1 VRTEY
6 ETCAAAG
13 ARLPRLVYLADVPV
27 ESSYH
32 GSALL
37 FRLLQDWPAERLR
50 VIESD
55 LLRSQPDRRLPV
67 VHYAELQVGSYRL
80 LHTRFAQWYGAW
92 LLKTTGRS
100 VNRVTRLLAGFR
112 PEAVLTVTH
121 GFSWLTAARF
131 AAQHGLPLH
140 LICHD
145 DLPRSTSILKSVA
158 PWLEGEFC
166 RVYRNA
172 ASRLCVSPFMSEEY
186 RRRYGVEGT
195 VLYPSRAA
203 DAPKFNAPPDRVAWN
218 DQVFTVAFA
227 GTINSPGYVRAL
239 KMLAASLAAVNGRL
253 LIFGP
258 LTSEAARSAGL
269 DGSNIVLGG
278 LVKSSEL
285 IYRLRAE
292 ADALFVPMSFDAVD
306 RANMEISFP
315 SKLADYTTVGLPLL
329 VYGPHYCSAVHWA
342 RENPDVSEVVTVDN
356 AETLAK
362 TVGALAETP
371 ARRAELGARAL
382 AVGDRYFSCAAAR
395 SVFRS
400 VVADGSRGTLTPP
413 VRSYLSS
420 GDD

>member
-1 VRTEY
+1 M
-6 ETCAAAG
+6 
-13 ARLPRLVYLADVPV
+13 YLADVPV

-37 FRLLQDWPAERLR
+37 FRLLRDWPAQRLR

-55 LLRSQPDRRLPV
+55 LLRSQPDRRLPGV
-67 VHYAELQVGSYRL
+67 SYAELQVGSRRL

-92 LLKTTGRS
+92 LLKTAGRS
-100 VNRVTRLLAGFR
+100 VNRVMRLLAGFR

-145 DLPRSTSILKSVA
+145 DQPRSALILKSVA
-158 PWLEGEFC
+158 PWLDREFG
-166 RVYRNA
+166 RVYRTA

-186 RRRYGVEGT
+186 RRRYGAEGT

-203 DAPKFNAPPDRVAWN
+203 DAPKFNAPPDRLAWN
-218 DQVFTVAFA
+218 DQVFTVAFG
-227 GTINSPGYVRAL
+227 GTINSPGCARAL

-258 LTSEAARSAGL
+258 LTSETARSAGL

-278 LVKSSEL
+278 LLKSAEL
-285 IYRLRAE
+285 ITRLRAE

-306 RANMEISFP
+306 RANMEVSFP
-315 SKLADYTTVGLPLL
+315 SKLTDYTAVGLPLL
-329 VYGPHYCSAVHWA
+329 VYGPPYCFGS
-342 RENPDVSEVVTVDN
+342 PM
-356 AETLAK
+356 
-362 TVGALAETP
+362 
-371 ARRAELGARAL
+371 GARKSRRRRSR
-382 AVGDRYFSCAAAR
+382 DRR
-395 SVFRS
+395 
-400 VVADGSRGTLTPP
+400 
-413 VRSYLSS
+413 
-420 GDD
+420 

>member
-1 VRTEY
+1 M
-6 ETCAAAG
+6 
-13 ARLPRLVYLADVPV
+13 YLADVPV

-37 FRLLQDWPAERLR
+37 FRLLRDWPAQRLR

-55 LLRSQPDRRLPV
+55 LLRSRPDRRLPGV
-67 VHYAELQVGSYRL
+67 SYAELQVGSRRL
-80 LHTRFAQWYGAW
+80 LHTRFAHCYGAW
-92 LLKTTGRS
+92 LLKTAGRS

-145 DLPRSTSILKSVA
+145 DQPRSPLILKSVA
-158 PWLEGEFC
+158 PWLDREFG
-166 RVYRNA
+166 RVYRTA

-186 RRRYGVEGT
+186 RRRYGAEGT

-203 DAPKFNAPPDRVAWN
+203 DAPKFNAPPDRLAWN
-218 DQVFTVAFA
+218 DQVFTVAFG
-227 GTINSPGYVRAL
+227 GTINSPGCARAL

-258 LTSEAARSAGL
+258 LTSETARSAGL

-278 LVKSSEL
+278 LLKSAEL
-285 IYRLRAE
+285 ITRLRAE

-306 RANMEISFP
+306 RANMEVSFP
-315 SKLADYTTVGLPLL
+315 SKLTDYTAVGLPLL
-329 VYGPHYCSAVHWA
+329 VYGPSYSSASRWV
-342 RENPDVSEVVTVDN
+342 RQNPGV
-356 AETLAK
+356 AEL
-362 TVGALAETP
+362 VEAEGE
-371 ARRAELGARAL
+371 AGLRRALHRFVTNSDHRISLGKKAIELGH
-382 AVGDRYFSCAAAR
+382 RYFAPA
-395 SVFRS
+395 
-400 VVADGSRGTLTPP
+400 VAQQIFYSA
-413 VRSYLSS
+413 LSHQS
-420 GDD
+420 